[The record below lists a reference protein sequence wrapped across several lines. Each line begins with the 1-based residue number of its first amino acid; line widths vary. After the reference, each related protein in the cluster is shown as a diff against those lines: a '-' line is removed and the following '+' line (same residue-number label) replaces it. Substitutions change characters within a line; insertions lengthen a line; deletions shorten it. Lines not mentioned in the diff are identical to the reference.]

1 MRRGA
6 DCRITCRITGA
17 CGAPER
23 TPDGDPSVA
32 YEALVSRIAAQ
43 LLRPDRPRT
52 HASAALLAERLVTDV
67 ACFVLDWVEPS

>member
-1 MRRGA
+1 
-6 DCRITCRITGA
+6 
-17 CGAPER
+17 
-23 TPDGDPSVA
+23 VA